1 MFALSAVVELA
12 AEPAFIFCQANL
24 LVGSRVLLEGIAQ
37 IVRTVAT
44 VTLVVHYPELG
55 LLIFGATQLLAAV
68 VLMVGYYASV
78 QRHLTAQQD
87 KALHIASIVELAPQ
101 PRAHAH
107 AHAHATEA
115 RAVLARVASF
125 VKNSFI
131 KQLLTEGER
140 YIMTIFNVVGFAEQ
154 GVFDVVANLGSL
166 VARFLFLPIGTYS
179 TVQHVLPSI
188 HMHVCCPRLTRC
200 LPATRAEENY
210 YVFFSML
217 LGASVPRED
226 AGRNA
231 ALAAH
236 ALAVL
241 LKLGLLIGL
250 TFVAFGPA
258 YTHILLDL
266 YGGRNLSAGIGPYL
280 LAWYCVYVLAMA
292 LNGIGMGA
300 GVDAAS

>member
-78 QRHLTAQQD
+78 QRHLAAQQD

-101 PRAHAH
+101 PRAR
-107 AHAHATEA
+107 AHATEA

-166 VARFLFLPIGTYS
+166 VARFLFLPIGTVQYRPCTHPS
-179 TVQHVLPSI
+179 TC
-188 HMHVCCPRLTRC
+188 MCCPRLTRS

-217 LGASVPRED
+217 LGASVPREV

-300 GVDAAS
+300 GADAGAAS